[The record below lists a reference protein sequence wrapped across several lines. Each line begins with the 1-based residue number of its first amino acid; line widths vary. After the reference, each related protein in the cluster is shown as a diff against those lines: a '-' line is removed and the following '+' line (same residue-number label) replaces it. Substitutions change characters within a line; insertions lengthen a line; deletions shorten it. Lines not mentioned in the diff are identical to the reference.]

1 MNTPNL
7 DLHIENLI
15 LHDLPHLDQAQLSV
29 VIQQELARLFTERG
43 VPASLQQS
51 HAMASVDGGAFTV
64 PPDASV
70 ETVGSQI
77 AQAVY
82 GGFGR

>member
-1 MNTPNL
+1 MNAPNL
-7 DLHIENLI
+7 ELHIENLI
-15 LHDLPHLDQAQLSV
+15 LHDLPHLDQAQLSA

-43 VPASLQQS
+43 VPASLQQPHS
-51 HAMASVDGGAFTV
+51 VASLDGETFMV
-64 PPDASV
+64 SPDASV

-82 GGFGR
+82 GGFSR